1 MSFTNYFFPLTRFYK
16 GAVLF
21 INYKKYSILS
31 CRLLMHRASY
41 FISPVLFNVREAV
54 VSKEQFFL
62 PGSKNLTFTTSRWL
76 SVHKTKREAKLNV
89 LHFVLLII
97 SFLLHGFSKGRFFLL
112 TTKSIRFYQLPFV
125 YASRFVSS
133 VLFNSREAVFFKRA
147 HLVSFL
153 FTRQNAKLN

>member
-62 PGSKNLTFTTSRWL
+62 PGSKNLTFTTLARWL
-76 SVHKTKREAKLNV
+76 SVHKTKRDAKLNV

-97 SFLLHGFSKGRFFLL
+97 SFLLHGFKKGRFFLPI
-112 TTKSIRFYQLPFV
+112 TKSIRFCLAACLCIAHRTLLTLFCLTHVKLLFQK
-125 YASRFVSS
+125 SS
-133 VLFNSREAVFFKRA
+133 
-147 HLVSFL
+147 SFCCG
-153 FTRQNAKLN
+153 

>member
-31 CRLLMHRASY
+31 CRLFMNRASY
-41 FISPVLFNVREAV
+41 FISPVLFNAREAV

-89 LHFVLLII
+89 FHFVLLII
-97 SFLLHGFSKGRFFLL
+97 SFLLHGFTKGRFFLSI
-112 TTKSIRFYQLPFV
+112 TKSIRFCLAVCLCIAHRTLLALFFLTHVRLLFQASLDSLIM
-125 YASRFVSS
+125 YA
-133 VLFNSREAVFFKRA
+133 
-147 HLVSFL
+147 
-153 FTRQNAKLN
+153 T

>member
-125 YASRFVSS
+125 MH
-133 VLFNSREAVFFKRA
+133 RA
-147 HLVSFL
+147 LLAPFCLIH
-153 FTRQNAKLN
+153 AKLFFSKEHISLAFCSQDKTRS